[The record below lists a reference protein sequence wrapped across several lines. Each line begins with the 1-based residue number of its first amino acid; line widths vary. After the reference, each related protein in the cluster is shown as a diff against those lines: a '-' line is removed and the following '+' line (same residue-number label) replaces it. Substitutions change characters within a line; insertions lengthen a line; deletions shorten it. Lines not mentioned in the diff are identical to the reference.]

1 MRIGYIRVST
11 QEQNPDRQIAA
22 MRDFG
27 LTDDELVIEAQ
38 SGKDFYRPLYKRAVG
53 QLGPGDLFVVK
64 SIDRFGRNYAE
75 ILDEWWLITKT
86 LGADI
91 VVLDM
96 PLLDT
101 RQGCMH
107 LQM

>member
-53 QLGPGDLFVVK
+53 QLGPGDLFVVI
-64 SIDRFGRNYAE
+64 S
-75 ILDEWWLITKT
+75 
-86 LGADI
+86 
-91 VVLDM
+91 
-96 PLLDT
+96 
-101 RQGCMH
+101 
-107 LQM
+107 